1 MEIGKISNDLLQ
13 SAVFN
18 KNLHKRSEVK
28 VRPNIGEDCSVLK
41 FNSDEDI
48 VLSTDPITGA
58 TKNIGKLAVHISCND
73 VSTSGAEPVGVLVTI
88 LLPPKTSEEEFNL
101 IMDDII
107 GTAHENNIEI
117 LGGHTEVTD
126 AVTRPL
132 VSTTVIGK
140 VKEENMLATNG
151 ALEGQDIILTK
162 WAGLEGTSILA
173 HEYED
178 ILMNEIGKEY
188 VMAGQ
193 NLGKYLSVVEESK
206 VAVKCQVTSMH
217 DVTEG
222 GVMGAVWEI
231 AQCANVGVSINLDK
245 IPVKEETKVICD
257 YFGISPYKLISSGCM
272 LMTTFQGE
280 KCIEE
285 LSKLNITANI
295 IGRVT
300 KSGQYMIRDGVKKE
314 ITPPSSDDLYK
325 AFKKQI

>member
-107 GTAHENNIEI
+107 GTTHENNIEI

>member
-13 SAVFN
+13 SAIFD
-18 KNLHKRSEVK
+18 KNLHRRSEVK

-41 FNSDEDI
+41 FNHDEDI

-88 LLPPKTSEEEFNL
+88 LLPPKTSEEEFKL

-107 GTAHENNIEI
+107 ETAHENNIEI

-126 AVTRPL
+126 AVNRPL
-132 VSTTVIGK
+132 VSTTVVGK
-140 VKEENMLATNG
+140 VKEDNMIATNG
-151 ALEGQDIILTK
+151 AIEGQDIILTK

-173 HEYED
+173 YEYEE
-178 ILMNEIGKEY
+178 ILSNEIGREY
-188 VMAGQ
+188 VMDGQ
-193 NLGKYLSVVEESK
+193 NLGKHLSVVEESK
-206 VAVKCQVTSMH
+206 VATKCKVTSMH

-222 GVMGAVWEI
+222 GVLGALWEI

-245 IPVKEETKVICD
+245 IPVKEETRAICD

-272 LMTTFQGE
+272 IMTTFQGE

-295 IGRVT
+295 IGKVT
-300 KSGQYMIRDGVKKE
+300 SKGQYMVKDGVKKE
-314 ITPPSSDDLYK
+314 IEAPSSDDLYK
-325 AFKKQI
+325 ALKKQI